1 MSVVRAV
8 RVPLGL
14 AALSVFVCVASLLA
28 AVGLTLFSALFRSG
42 CATAEGPPRVAYPLG
57 HLSGLYEFASAGL
70 LVLLWLAALALAL
83 LTIRMVG
90 PLLVRV
96 CVGVVE
102 GAVLV
107 VLGAIGIYALGLI
120 QFLVGVC
127 V

>member
-14 AALSVFVCVASLLA
+14 AALSVVVSVASLLA

-42 CATAEGPPRVAYPLG
+42 CANAEGPPQAAYPLG
-57 HLSGLYEFASAGL
+57 HLSALYEFASAGL
-70 LVLLWLAALALAL
+70 LVMLWLAALALAL

-102 GAVLV
+102 AAVLV

>member
-1 MSVVRAV
+1 MRSV

-14 AALSVFVCVASLLA
+14 AALSVLVSAASLLSA
-28 AVGLTLFSALFRSG
+28 AGLTVFSAVFRSG
-42 CATAEGPPRVAYPLG
+42 CGSAEGPPQAAYPLG
-57 HLSGLYEFASAGL
+57 HLSGLYEIASAGL

-83 LTIRMVG
+83 LTIRVVG

-96 CVGVVE
+96 LVGVLE
-102 GAVLV
+102 GVVLV
-107 VLGAIGIYALGLI
+107 ALGAIGVYALGLI

>member
-1 MSVVRAV
+1 MRSV

-14 AALSVFVCVASLLA
+14 AALSLLVSAASLLSA
-28 AVGLTLFSALFRSG
+28 AGLTVFSAIFRSG
-42 CATAEGPPRVAYPLG
+42 CASAEGPPQAAYPLG
-57 HLSGLYEFASAGL
+57 HLSGLYEIASAGL

-83 LTIRMVG
+83 LTIRVVA

-96 CVGVVE
+96 LVGVLE
-102 GAVLV
+102 GVVLV
-107 VLGAIGIYALGLI
+107 ALGAIGVYALGLI